1 MDRKQ
6 LFEQIKK
13 KESYLCVGLDSDL
26 EKIPSHLLNEPDP
39 LFAFN
44 RQIIDATIDFSIA
57 YKPNLAFYEA
67 HGSKGVESL
76 YKTLEYIPSDVFK
89 IADAKRGDIGNTSSM
104 YAKAFFEEMNFD
116 AITLSPYMG
125 LDSVA
130 PYLEYGS
137 KWVIILALT
146 SNQGSNDFQLELVD
160 GRPFYEM
167 VMEKCKTWASHDQM
181 MFVVGATQP
190 NALKKI
196 RVTNP
201 EHFFLI
207 PGVGA
212 QGGSLEEVSK
222 NGFNEQCGLIVNSS
236 RGIIYASNEIDFNI
250 KAGEQAKKLQEKMA
264 EYLQIYL

>member
-1 MDRKQ
+1 
-6 LFEQIKK
+6 
-13 KESYLCVGLDSDL
+13 
-26 EKIPSHLLNEPDP
+26 LLKEPDP
-39 LFAFN
+39 VFAFN

-67 HGSKGVESL
+67 QGSKGIESL
-76 YKTLEYIPSDVFK
+76 HKTLDYIPPDVFT

-104 YAKAFFEEMNFD
+104 YAKAFFKEMNFD

-125 LDSVA
+125 ADSVS
-130 PYLEYGS
+130 PYIEYPG

-146 SNQGSNDFQLELVD
+146 SNQGSNDFQLEIVD

-167 VMEKCKTWASHDQM
+167 VMEKSKTWAHPDQM
-181 MFVVGATQP
+181 MFVIGATQAD
-190 NALKKI
+190 ALKKI
-196 RVTNP
+196 RATNP

-236 RGIIYASNEIDFNI
+236 RGIIYASNEIDFMI
-250 KAGEQAKKLQEKMA
+250 KAGEQAKKIKEEMA
-264 EYLQIYL
+264 EYLQTYL